1 MSQRSTNLEECR
13 LLSERDGGDMATES
27 KVDSFHIGQTDMQ
40 IDTKSILTGGS
51 YKCASNVQE
60 LGVLVNDAK

>member
-1 MSQRSTNLEECR
+1 
-13 LLSERDGGDMATES
+13 MATES

-40 IDTKSILTGGS
+40 VDTKSILTGGS